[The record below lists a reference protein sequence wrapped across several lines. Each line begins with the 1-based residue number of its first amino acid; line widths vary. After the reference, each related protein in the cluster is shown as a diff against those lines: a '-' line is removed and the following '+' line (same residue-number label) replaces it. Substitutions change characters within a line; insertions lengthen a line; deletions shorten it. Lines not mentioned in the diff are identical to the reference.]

1 LHDRVTSRRFTFTF
15 IGLADVL
22 QTLQELI
29 APRTVNFF
37 SREGKHLGNKR
48 ALEQLIHEI
57 TGIPVSALQNSPL
70 DEFSL
75 DERMSWMR
83 TRHTTRKEDKVYSL
97 LGIFGIFLA
106 PIYGEGEQYARN
118 RFRRELDAVSRPI
131 SVHANEIMK
140 NKVEAVQ
147 GMQYAQGHVESC
159 VYLLDTVRMCEALTF
174 N

>member
-1 LHDRVTSRRFTFTF
+1 LHDRVTPRRFTLTF
-15 IGLADVL
+15 IGLADVP

-48 ALEQLIHEI
+48 TLEQLIHEI

-70 DEFSL
+70 TKFSL

-83 TRHTTRKEDKVYSL
+83 KRHTTRKEDKVYSL
-97 LGIFGIFLA
+97 LGMFGIFLA

-118 RFRRELDAVSRPI
+118 RFRRELDAVSRPV
-131 SVHANEIMK
+131 SVHQD
-140 NKVEAVQ
+140 EAIKDTAKPVQ
-147 GMQYAQGHVESC
+147 GTQ
-159 VYLLDTVRMCEALTF
+159 
-174 N
+174 

>member
-1 LHDRVTSRRFTFTF
+1 LHDRVTPRRFTFTF
-15 IGLADVL
+15 IGLADVP

-48 ALEQLIHEI
+48 TLEQLIHEI

-70 DEFSL
+70 TKFSL

-83 TRHTTRKEDKVYSL
+83 KRHTTRKEDKVYSL
-97 LGIFGIFLA
+97 LGMFGIFLA

-118 RFRRELDAVSRPI
+118 RFRRELDAVSRPV
-131 SVHANEIMK
+131 SVHQD
-140 NKVEAVQ
+140 EAIKDTAKPVQ
-147 GMQYAQGHVESC
+147 GTQ
-159 VYLLDTVRMCEALTF
+159 
-174 N
+174 